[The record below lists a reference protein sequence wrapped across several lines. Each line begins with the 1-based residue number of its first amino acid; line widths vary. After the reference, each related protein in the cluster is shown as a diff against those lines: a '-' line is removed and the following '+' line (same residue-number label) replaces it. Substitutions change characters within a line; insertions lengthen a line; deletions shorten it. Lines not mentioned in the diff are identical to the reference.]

1 MALAELALEILY
13 ITEVLR
19 SLGHQFDFDG
29 SDLETSDP
37 EAYQRVHSALS
48 DEVRHEVVDIETDS
62 QSAHD
67 LCHRKTVGSNSRHV
81 ERKTFKMR
89 ELQHAGR
96 VHVKLIPTK
105 DNGADMFTKALD
117 NQSFARH
124 RGDVMNLA
132 AA

>member
-1 MALAELALEILY
+1 MSTEIKAPTFPESVADGTIATWHKQPGEQVERDELI
-13 ITEVLR
+13 
-19 SLGHQFDFDG
+19 
-29 SDLETSDP
+29 
-37 EAYQRVHSALS
+37 
-48 DEVRHEVVDIETDS
+48 VDIETDS

>member
-1 MALAELALEILY
+1 
-13 ITEVLR
+13 
-19 SLGHQFDFDG
+19 
-29 SDLETSDP
+29 
-37 EAYQRVHSALS
+37 
-48 DEVRHEVVDIETDS
+48 
-62 QSAHD
+62 
-67 LCHRKTVGSNSRHV
+67 
-81 ERKTFKMR
+81 MR